1 MFYTFIALLCHFGY
15 MPITPQNL
23 VRHELIGLKVKIEK
37 STDSTQNKIVGKII
51 DETYNTLKIETK
63 DGKEKTVIKENCVFV
78 FTLPDKTKVQ
88 VDGNLLVSR
97 PEDRIKKKFP
107 KW

>member
-1 MFYTFIALLCHFGY
+1 

-23 VRHELIGLKVKIEK
+23 VRHEFCGLSIRIAK
-37 STDSTQNKIVGKII
+37 STDPTQKGMKGKVI
-51 DETYNTLKIETK
+51 DETYKTLKIDTK
-63 DGKEKTVIKENCVFV
+63 KGEKTVIKENCIFV
-78 FTLPDKTKVQ
+78 FTLPDKRKVE
-88 VDGNLLVSR
+88 VDGKLLVSR

>member
-1 MFYTFIALLCHFGY
+1 MT
-15 MPITPQNL
+15 ITPQNL
-23 VRHELIGLKVKIEK
+23 VRHELIGLKTRIEK
-37 STDSTQNKIVGKII
+37 STDNTQKGLSGTVV

-63 DGKEKTVIKENCVFV
+63 DSEKTLIKENCIFI

-88 VDGNLLVSR
+88 VDGKLLVSR

>member
-1 MFYTFIALLCHFGY
+1 

-23 VRHELIGLKVKIEK
+23 IRHELIGLKVRIVK
-37 STDSTQNKIVGKII
+37 STDPTQKGISGIVM
-51 DETYNTLKIETK
+51 DETYNTLKVEMK
-63 DGKEKTVIKENCVFV
+63 NSEEKTVIKENCIFV

-88 VDGNLLVSR
+88 VDGKLLISR
-97 PEDRIKKKFP
+97 PEDRIKKNFP

>member
-1 MFYTFIALLCHFGY
+1 
-15 MPITPQNL
+15 MPITPQNI
-23 VRHELIGLKVKIEK
+23 VRHELISLPVRIVE
-37 STDSTQNKIVGKII
+37 STDPTQKGMHGKVT

-63 DGKEKTVIKENCVFV
+63 NKEVTAIKENCTFV

-88 VDGNLLVSR
+88 VDGKLLVSR
-97 PEDRIKKKFP
+97 PEDRIKKKLP

>member
-1 MFYTFIALLCHFGY
+1 

-23 VRHELIGLKVKIEK
+23 VRHEFCGLSIRIVK
-37 STDSTQNKIVGKII
+37 STDPTQKGLTGKVI
-51 DETYNTLKIETK
+51 DETYKTLKIETK
-63 DGKEKTVIKENCVFV
+63 NGEKIVIKENCVFV
-78 FTLPDKTKVQ
+78 FTLPDKQKVE
-88 VDGNLLVSR
+88 VYGKLLVSR

>member
-1 MFYTFIALLCHFGY
+1 

-23 VRHELIGLKVKIEK
+23 VRHEFCGLVISVVK
-37 STDSTQNKIVGKII
+37 STDSTQKGLKGKVI
-51 DETYNTLKIETK
+51 DETYKTLKIDTK
-63 DGKEKTVIKENCVFV
+63 KGEKMVIKENCVFV
-78 FTLPDKTKVQ
+78 FTLPDKRKVE
-88 VDGNLLVSR
+88 VDGKLLVSR

>member
-1 MFYTFIALLCHFGY
+1 

-23 VRHELIGLKVKIEK
+23 VRHELCGLLVKIVK
-37 STDSTQNKIVGKII
+37 STDPTQKNLKGRVV

-63 DGKEKTVIKENCVFV
+63 KGKEVREKTVIKQNNVFI
-78 FTLPDKTKVQ
+78 FTLPNKVKVQ
-88 VDGNLLVSR
+88 VDGRLLVAR
-97 PEDRIKKKFP
+97 PEDRIKKKLP